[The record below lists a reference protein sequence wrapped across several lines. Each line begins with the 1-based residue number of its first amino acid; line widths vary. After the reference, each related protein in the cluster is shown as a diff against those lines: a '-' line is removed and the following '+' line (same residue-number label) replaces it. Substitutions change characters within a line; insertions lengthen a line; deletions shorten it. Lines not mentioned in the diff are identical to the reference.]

1 MEKQY
6 DTDKLIRSFIDT
18 EKEKRPNPFLHTRV
32 MEAIKADQQPQRSW
46 YQPVMKPLLALS
58 SLALVIW
65 LGIVAGST
73 WSAAAE
79 GEVYLENDSR
89 TENLSLYVQAENE
102 QP

>member
-32 MEAIKADQQPQRSW
+32 MEAITAGQKAERSW
-46 YQPVMKPLLALS
+46 YQPALKPVLALA

-89 TENLSLYVQAENE
+89 TEKLSLYVQAENE